1 MGRSRTWH
9 WVWSDEERND
19 LMRISDLMSPF
30 SIEEGD
36 VLCFQD
42 DDYVV
47 VDVNLDGRNYL
58 ITVTDMYLDTRILN
72 VPDTAQV
79 AVYVAHDEMEI
90 WWTATSA
97 IHLCLMSVRKY
108 IRIVHLMIVLWCGG
122 VCVLRIL
129 LWRLF
134 RNKVFRLFIKIII
147 FSKLVGV
154 RQAKWPDGAHRR
166 YHVVIIDVRYVRFT
180 TWLVLWNLL

>member
-1 MGRSRTWH
+1 
-9 WVWSDEERND
+9 
-19 LMRISDLMSPF
+19 MRISDLMSPF

-47 VDVNLDGRNYL
+47 VDVNLDGRNNL

-90 WWTATSA
+90 
-97 IHLCLMSVRKY
+97 
-108 IRIVHLMIVLWCGG
+108 
-122 VCVLRIL
+122 
-129 LWRLF
+129 
-134 RNKVFRLFIKIII
+134 
-147 FSKLVGV
+147 
-154 RQAKWPDGAHRR
+154 
-166 YHVVIIDVRYVRFT
+166 
-180 TWLVLWNLL
+180 